1 MDEAI
6 QNLAMEAK
14 RHPPQ
19 SKGRQLALT
28 KLVEAIAQSGKLCRP
43 RQGEFRHVY
52 EDIYAEALSQLWLF
66 VCEQIDRYDPHKAS
80 FIYWLNYLLK
90 KRFIVEAIKTVVGQ
104 EDIIVN
110 PPDEIIE
117 RIPPDEA
124 QPSTSELLRQ
134 YIFEDPDNRL
144 KQKHLRNHPTL
155 TFQIL
160 LKWRMEGRKW
170 KEISAETGVK
180 LATLSDFY
188 QREIKELNPILKDYL
203 NS

>member
-19 SKGRQLALT
+19 SKERQLALT
-28 KLVEAIAQSGKLCRP
+28 KLIETIAHSGKLCRP
-43 RQGEFRHVY
+43 RQGQFSHVY

-66 VCEQIDRYDPHKAS
+66 VCQHIERYDPDRAS

-90 KRFIVEAIKTVVGQ
+90 KRFIVEAIKIVVGKQ
-104 EDIIVN
+104 DIMITSS
-110 PPDEIIE
+110 DEIE
-117 RIPPDEA
+117 QIPQDEA
-124 QPSTSELLRQ
+124 EPFTSDLLRQ
-134 YIFEDPDNRL
+134 YIFEDPENRL
-144 KQKHLRNHPTL
+144 KQKRLRNHPTF
-155 TFQIL
+155 TFQTL

-170 KEISAETGVK
+170 KDISAQTGVK

-188 QREIKELNPILKDYL
+188 QRELKQVHSILKDYL